1 MNKKKKSIKEINLKN
16 SSIKIDKFDA
26 NAKKYKFQ
34 YDEAMNLINTNKHE
48 DGIATLRDLAHKNY
62 SKAISTLGQ
71 YYLEGK
77 YLPCNYA
84 MALIML
90 TRAHNLGDKDAS
102 ILLAECFKN
111 GVGVAANPA
120 RANLIMKEINS

>member
-48 DGIATLRDLAHKNY
+48 DGIATLRDLAHKKLFKSHFY
-62 SKAISTLGQ
+62 FRTILFRR
-71 YYLEGK
+71 EIF
-77 YLPCNYA
+77 
-84 MALIML
+84 AL
-90 TRAHNLGDKDAS
+90 
-102 ILLAECFKN
+102 
-111 GVGVAANPA
+111 
-120 RANLIMKEINS
+120 